1 MQDSCITISKKVL
14 LYPYYPAFLIF
25 IIVMV
30 DVLVFNG
37 ALKSILPTS
46 LSGVFLFIT
55 LFEFPHI
62 IASFFM
68 LGDSE
73 YRSTYKKVLVKNMYL
88 FAGAVF
94 VLTLVSVRLFFFLY
108 IVYTLYHVVRQQFG
122 ISKFYGFEKSR
133 FLDLYQVLFIGM
145 GSMALLSFQIDI
157 PQMALMIAGGTITTL
172 TAIYF
177 LYEKNNRKNIYLSLC
192 VVSFCL
198 AGIIFGLGYMV
209 LGYLI
214 VRITHDITA
223 FIFYSVH
230 NYNRKRESDNPLYTS
245 VLTRRISPLVVTSLL
260 AIVLNGVYLYA
271 MKTIP
276 DYSLAYT
283 VLLTLYF
290 CLGLF
295 HYNLEGS
302 VWKKDSLARKYIHV
316 A

>member
-1 MQDSCITISKKVL
+1 
-14 LYPYYPAFLIF
+14 
-25 IIVMV
+25 MV

-73 YRSTYKKVLVKNMYL
+73 YRSTYKKVLVKNL
-88 FAGAVF
+88 FLFVGAVF
-94 VLTLVSVRLFFFLY
+94 VLTLVSVQLFFFLY

-133 FLDLYQVLFIGM
+133 FLDLYQVLFVGM
-145 GSMALLSFQIDI
+145 GSMALLSFQIGI
-157 PQMALMIAGGTITTL
+157 PQMALVIAGGLVTTF
-172 TAIYF
+172 TVVFF

-192 VVSFCL
+192 VICFCF
-198 AGIIFGLGYMV
+198 ASIIFGLGYMV

-214 VRITHDITA
+214 VRIVHDITA

-230 NYNRKRESDNPLYTS
+230 NYNRKKESDNLIYTS
-245 VLTRRISPLVVTSLL
+245 ALTRGINPLVITPLL
-260 AIVLNGVYLYA
+260 AIILNALYLYA
-271 MKTIP
+271 MKSTSEH
-276 DYSLAYT
+276 SLAYT
-283 VLLTLYF
+283 VLLTIYF

-302 VWKKDSLARKYIHV
+302 IWKKDSLARKYIQV
-316 A
+316 V